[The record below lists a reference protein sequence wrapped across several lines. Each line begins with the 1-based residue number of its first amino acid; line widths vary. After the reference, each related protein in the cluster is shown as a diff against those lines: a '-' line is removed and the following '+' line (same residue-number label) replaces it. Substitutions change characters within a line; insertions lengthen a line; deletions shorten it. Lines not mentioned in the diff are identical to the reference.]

1 MLVTIRTKWSRSCMP
16 AGPKLRAYVEDHRR
30 CHRLLVPHPG
40 KGPHRTS
47 YRLDPR
53 VLHKGTQT
61 ARARSNAAY
70 LRRIIA
76 TYHLAPQAAPVA
88 VLRGSAAAPARPTTS
103 SQDQALAARLRG
115 AKRAALDP
123 YEFNRLSQRLGW
135 GVIAQ
140 PRSHYYAEDG
150 EVVREEGGMV
160 LQRWSFP

>member
-1 MLVTIRTKWSRSCMP
+1 MP
-16 AGPKLRAYVEDHRR
+16 ASQELRAYVEDHRQT
-30 CHRLLVPHPG
+30 HRPLVPDSG
-40 KGPHRTS
+40 EGPHRTS

-53 VLHKGTQT
+53 VLYKGRQS
-61 ARARSNAAY
+61 ARAKSNAGY
-70 LRRIIA
+70 LRQIIA

-140 PRSHYYAEDG
+140 PRSHYYAEGG